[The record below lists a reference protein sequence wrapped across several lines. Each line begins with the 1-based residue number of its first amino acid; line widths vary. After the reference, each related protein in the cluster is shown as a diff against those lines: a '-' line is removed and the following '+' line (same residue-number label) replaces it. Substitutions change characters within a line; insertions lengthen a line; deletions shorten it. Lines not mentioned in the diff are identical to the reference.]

1 MKQTLVLKFIIGGNL
16 RYLSHHETVAMF
28 HRVIVRAE
36 VGLCFSQGFN
46 PRPVLSLP
54 LPRSVGV
61 DSDGDLLCV
70 SVLDQEEIG
79 VPGLREKISVEL
91 PDSCVL
97 LDVQLMPAKTS
108 YQPQAAEYVF
118 PVAGL
123 KEDADIMASVASLES
138 IIASGEPLVMER
150 VKASTRKVRKKDV
163 GAFIESVDCG
173 DDEII
178 VKCKITLSGSVRVDE
193 MMKILNV
200 DQARLAGPVRRRSIE
215 WLPSGS
221 VA

>member
-1 MKQTLVLKFIIGGNL
+1 MQIMKQTLVLKFKISGPL

-28 HRVIVRAE
+28 HRVVVRAE

-61 DSDGDLLCV
+61 DSDGDLLCL
-70 SVLDQEEIG
+70 SVLDQEQVGEA
-79 VPGLREKISVEL
+79 GLREKISGQLPEGCEL
-91 PDSCVL
+91 L
-97 LDVQLMPAKTS
+97 EVQLMPPKTS
-108 YQPQAAEYVF
+108 YQPQQAEYVF

-123 KEDADIMASVASLES
+123 KEDADIMTSVASLES
-138 IIASGEPLVMER
+138 IIAKGEPLIMER

-163 GAFIESVDCG
+163 GAFIKSVDCCN
-173 DDEII
+173 DEII

-200 DQARLAGPVRRRSIE
+200 DHARLNGPVRRRSIE
-215 WLPSGS
+215 WLP
-221 VA
+221 